1 MQFEALHVFCDVV
14 RYRSFSKAARAN
26 DLSQPAVSQ
35 IVSQLENRLQ
45 VQLIDRST
53 RPLQLTEPGQSYYEG
68 CRDLVARYMELEAAI
83 RQTHAALALT
93 LQVAAIYSVG
103 LGNMGCLIEQFTQ
116 LHPNARVHIEYLH
129 PDRVYE
135 RVLDGTADLGL
146 VSYPRKMR
154 ELTILPWREETMVLA
169 CGPRHPLADK
179 SGVKPADLHGWKYI
193 GFEQGLMIRR
203 EVDRFL
209 REAGV
214 EVENEHVFDNIENIK
229 KAVEESGGVAL
240 LPEPTM
246 RREVQAGTL
255 IALPLLDCALVRP
268 VGIIHR
274 RHYKLSVTAQRFIDL
289 LRQSERDRSPHING
303 RDGQRNGRH
312 PSTRRKNRT

>member
-1 MQFEALHVFCDVV
+1 MFCDVV

-68 CRDLVARYMELEAAI
+68 CRELVARYMELEAAI

-93 LQVAAIYSVG
+93 VQVAAIYSVG
-103 LGNMGCLIEQFTQ
+103 LGNMGCLIEQFAQ
-116 LHPNARVHIEYLH
+116 QHPNAKVHIEYLH

-154 ELTILPWREETMVLA
+154 ELTTIPWREETMVLA
-169 CGPRHPLADK
+169 CGPRHPLA
-179 SGVKPADLHGWKYI
+179 SLAGVTPTELRGLKYI

-214 EVENEHVFDNIENIK
+214 EVEIEHMFDNIENIK
-229 KAVEESGGVAL
+229 KAVEESGSVAL
-240 LPEPTM
+240 LPEPTL
-246 RREVQAGTL
+246 RREVQAGNL
-255 IALPLLDCALVRP
+255 VALPLLGCTLTRP

-274 RHYKLSVTAQRFIDL
+274 RQHKLSTTAQRFIDL
-289 LRQSERDRSPHING
+289 LRQSEQDRSPRVNG

-312 PSTRRKNRT
+312 SSAKRKNHT